1 MAATRVEGLLI
12 ERVDGELLVV
22 RESSQEAH
30 ALNETAAIVF
40 DLCDGSTSRAAMTAE
55 VARRTGLPAEES
67 VVDLALAEL
76 VEAGLVVLDDEEP
89 PSITRR
95 SLIRRL
101 ALPAAAMAL
110 LPVVETVLV
119 PSRASG
125 QSAPPTQSPTATPST
140 GPTPTPTPP
149 PPPTPSPTPTPPPSP
164 TPTPSP
170 NHSALRSAVRILAAR
185 RWSWAI

>member
-1 MAATRVEGLLI
+1 MGARRVEGLLI

-22 RESSQEAH
+22 KESSHEAH

-40 DLCDGSTSRAAMTAE
+40 DLCDGSMSRTSMAAE
-55 VARRTGLPAEES
+55 VARRTGLPADES
-67 VVDLALAEL
+67 VVDLALTEL
-76 VEAGLVVLDDEEP
+76 IEAGLVVLDDEDS

-125 QSAPPTQSPTATPST
+125 ASAPVPS
-140 GPTPTPTPP
+140 PTPTPTPTGSS
-149 PPPTPSPTPTPPPSP
+149 PTPSPTPCPTPCPTPTPPPSGK
-164 TPTPSP
+164 
-170 NHSALRSAVRILAAR
+170 
-185 RWSWAI
+185 